1 MSEREIIIRGD
12 WTTLEIEET
21 EKGYFIT
28 AYGDGI
34 ARMEISK
41 KTFEMICKDY
51 DYGVVENEL

>member
-1 MSEREIIIRGD
+1 MSKRKIIIHGD
-12 WTTLEIEET
+12 YTALEIEET

-28 AYGDGI
+28 AYGDGE

-51 DYGVVENEL
+51 DYGVVEDET